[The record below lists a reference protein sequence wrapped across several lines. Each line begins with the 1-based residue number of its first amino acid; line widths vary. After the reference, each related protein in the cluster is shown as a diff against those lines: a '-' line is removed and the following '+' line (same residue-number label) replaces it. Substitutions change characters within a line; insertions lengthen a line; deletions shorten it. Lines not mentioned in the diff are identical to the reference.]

1 MFKSTGPEVTQ
12 AIKLMANPAE
22 VNAIFLEPLNPSSH
36 SLIIFA
42 VNNNANVR
50 AGGSHWSLCAF
61 SRPDNKFYHFD
72 SLSGSNAS
80 SCLSLVKILRTCLG
94 CPNAK
99 IEDVSCTQQNNSFDC
114 GIFLL
119 CHTDLVC
126 QTFKKSGNLTSI
138 KKLETSKVTGKRE
151 EISQIIKSF
160 GGI

>member
-1 MFKSTGPEVTQ
+1 MW
-12 AIKLMANPAE
+12 ANPAE
-22 VNAIFLEPLNPSSH
+22 VNAIFLEPLNPSVH

-42 VNNNANVR
+42 VNNNSTVL

-61 SRPDNKFYHFD
+61 SRLDNIFYHFD

-80 SCLSLVKILRTCLG
+80 SCLSLVKILRTCLA

-99 IEDVSCTQQNNSFDC
+99 IEEVSCTQQNNSFDC

-126 QTFKKSGNLTSI
+126 KTFKKSGNLTSI
-138 KKLETSKVTGKRE
+138 EKLETSKVTGKRA
-151 EISQIIKSF
+151 EIIQIIQS
-160 GGI
+160 IW